1 MFPLTNDGGFS
12 NHSRAKNTIK
22 TPAGA
27 INEFKK
33 NPEGFHYINMLSTEN
48 FPTFTIFSG
57 NSVIEFGNWARKFK
71 DIIECNGKWSE
82 SDKIARLKVCLDGKA
97 RRIFDKI
104 HQAEKA
110 TLEGA
115 INKIKENLDTTQ
127 NRELIFK
134 ALSVCKQN
142 EGESVEHFASRLIPM
157 IESTSRDQ
165 NGNVSEEML
174 CRNFLEKLSPN
185 LQFLTRTLIGPNRK
199 NFDILLLNAQEAEL
213 MLCAYPKTTFNPLCQ
228 ITDQATSSNTIYND
242 EFTGDINHKTLWGS
256 RKLKGE
262 TTHNYGRW
270 DNQPM
275 CSYCDKVGHFE
286 FNCRKRQNQ
295 GQNQSL
301 EEVADEQRIIKQ
313 MLKEQGEILN
323 DLVSKI
329 NELTTNH

>member
-1 MFPLTNDGGFS
+1 MSFLPYEERS
-12 NHSRAKNTIK
+12 SHSSKNNNTIK

-33 NPEGFHYINMLSTEN
+33 NPEGFHYIGMLSTEN
-48 FPTFTIFSG
+48 VPTFTIFSG
-57 NSVIEFGNWARKFK
+57 NSVIEFGHWARKFK

-82 SDKIARLKVCLDGKA
+82 FDKIARLKVCLEGKA
-97 RRIFDKI
+97 RKIFDKI
-104 HQAEKA
+104 PQAEKA

-157 IESTSRDQ
+157 IEATSKDH

-185 LQFLTRTLIGPNRK
+185 LQFLTRTLTGPSRK
-199 NFDILLLNAQEAEL
+199 NFDTLLLNAQEAEL
-213 MLCAYPKTTFNPLCQ
+213 MLCANPKAEFSPLCQ
-228 ITDQATSSNTIYND
+228 VTDQGTSRNVLAYEEELNEDT
-242 EFTGDINHKTLWGS
+242 KTKAPWGS
-256 RKLKGE
+256 HNNS
-262 TTHNYGRW
+262 THNYGRQ
-270 DNQPM
+270 DNQPI
-275 CSYCDKVGHFE
+275 CGYCEKVGHFE
-286 FNCRKRQNQ
+286 FNCRKRQNHE
-295 GQNQSL
+295 QNPSL
-301 EEVADEQRIIKQ
+301 AEVVDEQLVIKQ
-313 MLKEQGEILN
+313 MLKEQGEILK

-329 NELTTNH
+329 NELTTNN

>member
-1 MFPLTNDGGFS
+1 MSFHPYEEGSSIPSKDCY
-12 NHSRAKNTIK
+12 TIK

-33 NPEGFHYINMLSTEN
+33 NPEGFHYIGMLTTEN
-48 FPTFTIFSG
+48 VPTFTIFSG
-57 NSVIEFGNWARKFK
+57 NTVIEFVRWARKFK
-71 DIIECNGKWSE
+71 DIIECNDKWDE
-82 SDKIARLKVCLDGKA
+82 TDKISRLKVCLDGKV
-97 RRIFDKI
+97 RKIFDKI
-104 HQAEKA
+104 PQAEKA

-134 ALSVCKQN
+134 ALSICKQN
-142 EGESVEHFASRLIPM
+142 EGESVEQFASRLIPM
-157 IESTSRDQ
+157 IEATTGDYK
-165 NGNVSEEML
+165 GNVSEETL
-174 CRNFLEKLSPN
+174 CRTFLEKLSPN
-185 LQFLTRTLIGPNRK
+185 LQFLTRTLTGPDRK

-213 MLCAYPKTTFNPLCQ
+213 MLCANPKTTFNPLCQ

-270 DNQPM
+270 DNQPI
-275 CSYCDKVGHFE
+275 CSYCDKAGHFE
-286 FNCRKRQNQ
+286 INCMKRQNQ
-295 GQNQSL
+295 EQNPRL
-301 EEVADEQRIIKQ
+301 EEIVEEQLSIKQ
-313 MLKEQGEILN
+313 ILKEQGEILN
-323 DLVSKI
+323 DLVGKI